1 MANIPPNCESQAPR
15 ERLAQYGP
23 RGLEDWELMA
33 LLLGTPRPD
42 LARELVCEDLQKLSL
57 ESLQE
62 RPGVGLARASTVL
75 AAVELGR
82 RLHRQTGPPVTS
94 PQEAYLL
101 VADMAELR
109 KEHFRCLYLDA
120 RRRLLS
126 SETIS
131 IGTLTASLV
140 HPREVFQPAVARS
153 AASLLVAHN
162 HPSGDPEPSAE
173 DLALTRRLRQAGDIL
188 GIELVDHL
196 VVGRGS
202 YVSLKELGYL

>member
-1 MANIPPNCESQAPR
+1 MANTPQNCESQPPR
-15 ERLAQYGP
+15 ERLVQYGP

-42 LARELVCEDLQKLSL
+42 LARELVREDLRELSL

-101 VADMAELR
+101 VADLAELR

-120 RRRLLS
+120 RRRLLA

>member
-1 MANIPPNCESQAPR
+1 MV
-15 ERLAQYGP
+15 QYGP

-42 LARELVCEDLQKLSL
+42 LARELVREDLRELSL

-101 VADMAELR
+101 VADLAELR

-120 RRRLLS
+120 RRRLLA

>member
-1 MANIPPNCESQAPR
+1 MANTPPNCESQPPR

-42 LARELVCEDLQKLSL
+42 LARELVREDLQGLSL

-153 AASLLVAHN
+153 AASVLVAHN

-196 VVGRGS
+196 VVGRGA

>member
-1 MANIPPNCESQAPR
+1 MANTPPNCASQPPR
-15 ERLAQYGP
+15 ERLVQYGP

-42 LARELVCEDLQKLSL
+42 LARELVREDLQQLSL

-153 AASLLVAHN
+153 AASVLVAHN